1 MTVRGDFMTQE
12 ELEVFRNSS
21 FEDIDKD
28 KLIDI
33 KNISINQSLQKEERI
48 IDFMKTVENPY
59 FFKCGN
65 VFVKVSFADTDLK
78 LAECFHR
85 YLNQC
90 LDERL

>member
-1 MTVRGDFMTQE
+1 MIVRGDFMTLE
-12 ELEVFRNSS
+12 ELEAFRNSS
-21 FEDIDKD
+21 FEAIDKD

-33 KNISINQSLQKEERI
+33 NKVIINQSLSKEERI
-48 IDFMKTVENPY
+48 IDFIKTSDNPY

>member
-1 MTVRGDFMTQE
+1 MTVRGDFMTLG
-12 ELEVFRNSS
+12 ELEVFCNSS

-33 KNISINQSLQKEERI
+33 NNVIINQSLSKEERI
-48 IDFMKTVENPY
+48 IDFMKTAENPY

-65 VFVKVSFADTDLK
+65 VVVKVSFADTDLK
-78 LAECFHR
+78 LGECFHR

>member
-1 MTVRGDFMTQE
+1 MTLG
-12 ELEVFRNSS
+12 ELEVLCNLS

-33 KNISINQSLQKEERI
+33 NKVIINQSIPKEERI
-48 IDFMKTVENPY
+48 IDFMKTAENPY

-65 VFVKVSFADTDLK
+65 VFVKVSFADTDLR
-78 LAECFHR
+78 LGECFHR